1 MSGEDETIP
10 ELIHPASH
18 PTLLLARQMRQRF
31 LRIST
36 IRRRV
41 VSLAWALVCVVN
53 SVQLLGLL
61 LLRRDPDAWVR
72 LLQLALFV
80 SQVRGGGTTGPV
92 VRSPCARWALPP
104 TIWDPLTWCA
114 CMRLPEQGYVTL
126 ARAFVPQE
134 AEPEPLFSSA
144 AGWPNLAPLTTLSS
158 GKGFMLSETLR
169 LAIHVGSHG
178 SCQRLLTVKGKS
190 AGFCADHELGSICHP
205 PDPRPCSHMHCLL
218 HRLR

>member
-10 ELIHPASH
+10 ALVHPASH

-80 SQVRGGGTTGPV
+80 SQVRGGNHGDA
-92 VRSPCARWALPP
+92 VRSPCALRWALPP
-104 TIWDPLTWCA
+104 TIWDSLTWCA
-114 CMRLPEQGYVTL
+114 CMRLPGQGYVTL
-126 ARAFVPQE
+126 ARAFAPQE

-169 LAIHVGSHG
+169 LAIHVGAHG
-178 SCQRLLTVKGKS
+178 AWVLTVKGKS
-190 AGFCADHELGSICHP
+190 AGCCAC
-205 PDPRPCSHMHCLL
+205 
-218 HRLR
+218 